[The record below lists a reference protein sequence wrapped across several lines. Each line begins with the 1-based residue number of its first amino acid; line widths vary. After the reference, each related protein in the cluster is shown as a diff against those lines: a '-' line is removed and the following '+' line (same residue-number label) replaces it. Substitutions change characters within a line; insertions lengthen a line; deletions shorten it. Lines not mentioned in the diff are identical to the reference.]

1 MAKPQLEDGH
11 TRIANEILEHLVSTH
26 LSSNQWQVLIF
37 IIRKTYGFNKKVD
50 YIANFQI
57 CEATGLCKAVV
68 SRVLQKLENMNMI
81 NKKGKFIGFQK
92 DWEAWEKVSS
102 IANNEKLAEQSTI
115 DTKLAIQSTN
125 KKLAIQSTELAEQST
140 KVSSCAVAQKT
151 KDNIQK
157 TIYKEWFIKLWKA
170 YPLHKDR
177 LKAEMLFEKI
187 KPSEELVETM
197 IQAIERQ
204 KAEKKYSNGFTPE
217 WKYLA
222 TWLRGE
228 CWTDEAKENPIKK
241 RRIL

>member
-1 MAKPQLEDGH
+1 MEGYVKLWRKSLESPVWEN
-11 TRIANEILEHLVSTH
+11 ANLFYFWCYCLMKATYKERVGKVGYQDVPLRPGQFIFGR
-26 LSSNQWQVLIF
+26 QVAS
-37 IIRKTYGFNKKVD
+37 K
-50 YIANFQI
+50 
-57 CEATGLCKAVV
+57 ETGLSERVIRTCCKH
-68 SRVLQKLENMNMI
+68 LENMENVTI
-81 NKKGKFIGFQK
+81 KATNKYSIISIVNWTKYQEEETSNVTSKRPASDQQATTDKKGKK
-92 DWEAWEKVSS
+92 DKNVK
-102 IANNEKLAEQSTI
+102 NNIYSVLF
-115 DTKLAIQSTN
+115 
-125 KKLAIQSTELAEQST
+125 KKLWE
-140 KVSSCAVAQKT
+140 V
-151 KDNIQK
+151 
-157 TIYKEWFIKLWKA
+157 

-177 LKAEMLFEKI
+177 LKAEMLFEKL